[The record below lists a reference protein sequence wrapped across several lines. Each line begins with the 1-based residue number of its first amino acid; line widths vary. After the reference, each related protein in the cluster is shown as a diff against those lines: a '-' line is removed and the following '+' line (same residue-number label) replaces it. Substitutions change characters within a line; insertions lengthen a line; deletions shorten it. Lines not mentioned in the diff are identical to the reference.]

1 MRATAD
7 PHESRLRPV
16 PGVVGAKSGYGHG
29 MGLFERLR
37 TGLRRDTASRV
48 GRRPPTTVTT
58 GTAPADDQREN
69 ALRQKLVHD
78 PNDAASFAAL
88 AELVRRRAHET
99 APSDPL
105 IAPHGQ
111 DRQREANIAVW
122 ALAEELAG
130 NPKGWYPLIELARL
144 SLHDDHEAALRRLA
158 SACQRDTTGHAVAEG
173 VRMLREA
180 NLPAEALG
188 LGVGHWDPKHHIPEA
203 GRHVVLAALDAGRP
217 AEARRHLNALS
228 EVGGHHAG
236 AAKEIRARLEPLVAA
251 AEEMAK
257 TAYTTQTGTVPAVV
271 DSRRSS
277 APFATSP
284 GGTGTMPAIPPQ
296 GPAPGQPRN

>member
-1 MRATAD
+1 
-7 PHESRLRPV
+7 
-16 PGVVGAKSGYGHG
+16 
-29 MGLFERLR
+29 MGLFDRLR
-37 TGLRRDTASRV
+37 TTLRRDQTASRV
-48 GRRPPTTVTT
+48 GVRPPTTAA
-58 GTAPADDQREN
+58 APADNEREK

-105 IAPHGQ
+105 IAAHGH
-111 DRQREANIAVW
+111 DVHRAANLAVW
-122 ALAEELAG
+122 SLAEELAG
-130 NPKGWYPLIELARL
+130 NPRGWYPLIELARL
-144 SLHDDHEAALRRLA
+144 SLQDDHEAALRRLA
-158 SACQRDTTGHAVAEG
+158 GACERDTTGHAVAEG

-180 NLPAEALG
+180 NLPTEALG

-217 AEARRHLNALS
+217 AEARRYLDALS
-228 EVGGHHAG
+228 DVAAQHAG
-236 AAKEIRARLEPLVAA
+236 AAREIRARLEPLVAA
-251 AEEMAK
+251 AEEMAR
-257 TAYTTQTGTVPAVV
+257 TSYMTQTGSFPAIAET
-271 DSRRSS
+271 RRAG

-296 GPAPGQPRN
+296 APSPGSGQAPERP